1 MSVVYWLGDRLYL
14 NITNRCP
21 NRCYFCIRN
30 FADGV
35 GGFNLR
41 LKREPAVSEV
51 IKALEEVMNRRFWAE
66 VVFCGFGEPTERLD
80 CILEV
85 SRWLKRYF
93 NIQVRLD
100 TNGQGYLLNE
110 GREVLRELKE
120 AGVDK
125 VSVSLNAHN
134 EETYNTVCRP
144 TFKNAYKEVIRF
156 IREAVGL
163 LETEVTAVDL
173 PQVDLAKVEEIA
185 ESLGAVFRR
194 RRYYFPA
201 L

>member
-1 MSVVYWLGDRLYL
+1 MVYWLGDRLYL

-144 TFKNAYKEVIRF
+144 TFKNAYKEVLRF

>member
-1 MSVVYWLGDRLYL
+1 LSVVYWLGDRLYL

-51 IKALEEVMNRRFWAE
+51 IKALEEVVNRRFWAE

-134 EETYNTVCRP
+134 EETYNAVCRP
-144 TFKNAYKEVIRF
+144 TFKNAYKEVVRF
-156 IREAVGL
+156 IGEAVRL
-163 LETEVTAVDL
+163 LETEVTAVDI

>member
-1 MSVVYWLGDRLYL
+1 MVYWLGDRLYL

>member
-51 IKALEEVMNRRFWAE
+51 IKALEEVVNRRFWAE

-134 EETYNTVCRP
+134 EETYNAVCRP
-144 TFKNAYKEVIRF
+144 TFKNAYKEVVRF
-156 IREAVGL
+156 IGEAVRL
-163 LETEVTAVDL
+163 LETEVTAVDI

>member
-144 TFKNAYKEVIRF
+144 TFKNAYKEVLRF

>member
-1 MSVVYWLGDRLYL
+1 MVYWLGDRLYL

-51 IKALEEVMNRRFWAE
+51 IKALEEVVNRRFWAE

>member
-1 MSVVYWLGDRLYL
+1 MVYWLGDRLYL

-134 EETYNTVCRP
+134 EEIYNAVCRP
-144 TFKNAYKEVIRF
+144 TFKNAYKEVVRF
-156 IREAVGL
+156 IGEAVRL
-163 LETEVTAVDL
+163 LETEVTAVDI

>member
-1 MSVVYWLGDRLYL
+1 VVYWLGDRLYL

-51 IKALEEVMNRRFWAE
+51 IKALEEVVNRRFWAE

>member
-1 MSVVYWLGDRLYL
+1 VVYWLGERLYL
-14 NITNRCP
+14 NVTNRCP

-30 FADGV
+30 FAEGV

-41 LKREPAVSEV
+41 LKKEPSVLEV
-51 IKALEEVMNRRFWAE
+51 IRALEEVINRRVWKE

-93 NIQVRLD
+93 RIPVRLD
-100 TNGQGYLLNE
+100 TNGQGCLLNE
-110 GREVLRELKE
+110 GRDVIRELRE
-120 AGVDK
+120 AGFDR
-125 VSVSLNAHN
+125 VSVSLNAHD
-134 EETYNTVCRP
+134 EETYNAICRP
-144 TFKNAYKEVIRF
+144 VLKNAYKGVIRF
-156 IREAVGL
+156 IEEAAGL
-163 LETEVTAVDL
+163 FETEVTAVDI
-173 PQVDLAKVEEIA
+173 PQVDLTKVREIA
-185 ESLGAVFRR
+185 ESLGASFRK

>member
-1 MSVVYWLGDRLYL
+1 MVYWLGDRLYL

-144 TFKNAYKEVIRF
+144 TFKNAYKEVLRF

-163 LETEVTAVDL
+163 LETEVTAVDV

>member
-1 MSVVYWLGDRLYL
+1 MVYWLGDRLYL

-51 IKALEEVMNRRFWAE
+51 IKALEEVVNRRFWAE

-134 EETYNTVCRP
+134 EETYNAVCRP

-163 LETEVTAVDL
+163 LETEVTAVDI

>member
-1 MSVVYWLGDRLYL
+1 MIGLECGLLAWRPALPEHNQPMLYL

-93 NIQVRLD
+93 
-100 TNGQGYLLNE
+100 
-110 GREVLRELKE
+110 
-120 AGVDK
+120 
-125 VSVSLNAHN
+125 
-134 EETYNTVCRP
+134 
-144 TFKNAYKEVIRF
+144 
-156 IREAVGL
+156 
-163 LETEVTAVDL
+163 
-173 PQVDLAKVEEIA
+173 
-185 ESLGAVFRR
+185 
-194 RRYYFPA
+194 
-201 L
+201 

>member
-1 MSVVYWLGDRLYL
+1 VVYWLGDRLYL

-134 EETYNTVCRP
+134 EETYNAVCRP
-144 TFKNAYKEVIRF
+144 TFKNAYKEVLRF

-163 LETEVTAVDL
+163 LETEVTAVDV

>member
-1 MSVVYWLGDRLYL
+1 LSVVYWLGDRLYL

-51 IKALEEVMNRRFWAE
+51 IKALEEVVNRRFWAE

-134 EETYNTVCRP
+134 EETYNAVCRP
-144 TFKNAYKEVIRF
+144 TFKNAYKEVVRF
-156 IREAVGL
+156 IGEAVGL
-163 LETEVTAVDL
+163 LETEVTAVDI

>member
-1 MSVVYWLGDRLYL
+1 VVYWLGDRLYL

-144 TFKNAYKEVIRF
+144 TFKNAYKEVLRF

-163 LETEVTAVDL
+163 LETEVTAVDV

>member
-1 MSVVYWLGDRLYL
+1 MVYWLGDRLYL

-51 IKALEEVMNRRFWAE
+51 IKALEEVVNRRFWAE

-144 TFKNAYKEVIRF
+144 TFKNAYKEVLRF

>member
-144 TFKNAYKEVIRF
+144 TFKNAYKEVLRF

-163 LETEVTAVDL
+163 LETEVTAVDV

>member
-1 MSVVYWLGDRLYL
+1 VVYWLGDRLYL

>member
-1 MSVVYWLGDRLYL
+1 LSVVYWLGDRLYL

>member
-1 MSVVYWLGDRLYL
+1 VVYWLGERLYL

-30 FADGV
+30 FAEGV
-35 GGFNLR
+35 GGFSLR
-41 LKREPAVSEV
+41 LKKEPAVLDV
-51 IKALEEVMNRRFWAE
+51 IKALEEVMNRRVWKE

-93 NIQVRLD
+93 RVPVRLD
-100 TNGQGYLLNE
+100 TNGQGCLLNE
-110 GREVLRELKE
+110 GRDVIRELRG
-120 AGVDK
+120 AGVDR
-125 VSVSLNAHN
+125 VSVSLNAHD
-134 EETYNTVCRP
+134 EETYNAICRP
-144 TFKNAYKEVIRF
+144 ALKNAYKGVIRF
-156 IREAVGL
+156 IEEAAEL
-163 LETEVTAVDL
+163 FETEVTAVDV
-173 PQVDLAKVEEIA
+173 PQVDLTKVREIA
-185 ESLGAVFRR
+185 ESLGASFRK